1 MPALATL
8 TLSAL
13 ADKSGV
19 DIDTIRSYERL
30 GLVSKPRRTARG
42 LLLYPG
48 DEVERIVFIQRSMA
62 LGFAATAI
70 RDMLG
75 IGRRKTVTCGEVY
88 AIADRQIA
96 DIRRRMAD
104 LKRMEAALEPLL
116 EACPRR
122 GGLANCPIVRALSQP
137 AVAAAGAAG

>member
-13 ADKSGV
+13 ATKAGV
-19 DIDTIRSYERL
+19 DIDAIKSYDRL
-30 GLVSKPRRTARG
+30 GLVSKPRRTVKG
-42 LLLYPG
+42 LQLYPG
-48 DEVERIVFIQRSMA
+48 DEVERIVFIKRSLE
-62 LGFAATAI
+62 LGFSAAAI

-75 IGRRKTVTCGEVY
+75 IGRHKAMTCGDIY

-104 LKRMEAALEPLL
+104 LKKMEAALEPLL
-116 EACPRR
+116 ESCPRR
-122 GGLANCPIVRALSQP
+122 GGLANCPIVGALSQP
-137 AVAAAGAAG
+137 APAAAAGD

>member
-13 ADKSGV
+13 AAKAGV
-19 DIDTIRSYERL
+19 DIDTLKAYERL
-30 GLVSKPRRTARG
+30 GLVSKPRRTVKG
-42 LLLYPG
+42 LQLYPG
-48 DEVERIVFIQRSMA
+48 DEVERVVFIRRTME
-62 LGFAATAI
+62 LGFAAPAI

-75 IGRRKTVTCGEVY
+75 IGRHKAMTCGDIY
-88 AIADRQIA
+88 AIVDRQIA

-116 EACPRR
+116 ESCPRR
-122 GGLANCPIVRALSQP
+122 GGLANCTILNALSHP
-137 AVAAAGAAG
+137 AEPAAVGGD

>member
-13 ADKSGV
+13 AAKAGV
-19 DIDTIRSYERL
+19 DIDTIKSYDRL
-30 GLVSKPRRTARG
+30 GLVSRPRRTVRG
-42 LLLYPG
+42 LQLYPG
-48 DEVERIVFIQRSMA
+48 DEVERIVFIQRSLA
-62 LGFAATAI
+62 LGFAPTAI

-75 IGRRKTVTCGEVY
+75 IGRRKAMTCDDVY

-96 DIRRRMAD
+96 DIRRRMAE

-116 EACPRR
+116 RACPRR
-122 GGLANCPIVRALSQP
+122 GGLAGCPIVVALSRPP
-137 AVAAAGAAG
+137 APAAAAGA

>member
-8 TLSAL
+8 TLAAL
-13 ADKSGV
+13 ATKAG
-19 DIDTIRSYERL
+19 IDMETIQSYVRL
-30 GLVSKPRRTARG
+30 GLVAKPRRTVKG
-42 LLLYPG
+42 LELYPG
-48 DEVERIVFIQRSMA
+48 DEVGRIVFIRRAME
-62 LGFAATAI
+62 LGFTSVAI
-70 RDMLG
+70 REMLG
-75 IGRRKTVTCGEVY
+75 IGRRRAMTCADVY

-122 GGLANCPIVRALSQP
+122 VASPIARS
-137 AVAAAGAAG
+137 